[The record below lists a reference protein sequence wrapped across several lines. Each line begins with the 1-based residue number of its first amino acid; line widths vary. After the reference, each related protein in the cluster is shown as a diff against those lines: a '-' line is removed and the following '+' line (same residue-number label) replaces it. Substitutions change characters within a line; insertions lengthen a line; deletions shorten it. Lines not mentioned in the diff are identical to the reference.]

1 MKNRKII
8 IGSRGSKLAL
18 IYAEK
23 AREKI
28 LKYSKDFGIEEVIIK
43 EIVTKGDQVQDKRLS
58 EVGGKGLFSKTIEVE
73 LLEKKIDIA
82 VHALK
87 DMPSE
92 ATKGLLTDCF
102 LERNDPREILISK
115 DNKDLKDL
123 ASNSIIGT
131 SSFRREFQIKKIRDD
146 LNCKLIRGNV
156 DTRIRKLNENLYD
169 AVILSY
175 AGINSLGLNQNIS
188 QIFSTSEIIPCA
200 GQGVIALQC
209 RNDDEDL
216 IELLKS
222 VNHQSTQNSIKTER
236 DVLKVLE
243 GDCETA
249 VGVFA
254 RINDNKIDIAIHA
267 LKDMPSEETEGL
279 LTNCFLERNDPREIL
294 ISRDKKYLKD
304 LAPNSIIGTSSYRRE
319 FQIKK
324 IRKDLECKLIRGNVD
339 TRIKKL
345 NENLYDAIIL
355 SYAGINSLGLDQD
368 ISQTF
373 STTELIPSAGQG
385 VIALQCRSNDEELIE
400 LLKKINHQTTHNSI
414 KAERN
419 VLKVLEGD
427 CETAVGVFASID
439 GDKINLEAELFSLDG
454 SKRFY
459 LKLSENI
466 DKANELGI
474 EMGKTLK
481 KISNNSYKK

>member
-28 LKYSKDFGIEEVIIK
+28 LKHSKDFGIEEVIIK
-43 EIVTKGDQVQDKRLS
+43 EIITKGDQVQDKRLS

-92 ATKGLLTDCF
+92 ETKGLLTDCF

-115 DNKDLKDL
+115 DNKHLKDL
-123 ASNSIIGT
+123 ALNSIIGT

-169 AVILSY
+169 AIILSY
-175 AGINSLGLNQNIS
+175 AGIDSLGLNQNIS
-188 QIFSTSEIIPCA
+188 QTFSTSEIIPCA

-209 RNDDEDL
+209 RN
-216 IELLKS
+216 
-222 VNHQSTQNSIKTER
+222 
-236 DVLKVLE
+236 
-243 GDCETA
+243 
-249 VGVFA
+249 
-254 RINDNKIDIAIHA
+254 
-267 LKDMPSEETEGL
+267 
-279 LTNCFLERNDPREIL
+279 
-294 ISRDKKYLKD
+294 
-304 LAPNSIIGTSSYRRE
+304 
-319 FQIKK
+319 
-324 IRKDLECKLIRGNVD
+324 
-339 TRIKKL
+339 
-345 NENLYDAIIL
+345 
-355 SYAGINSLGLDQD
+355 
-368 ISQTF
+368 
-373 STTELIPSAGQG
+373 
-385 VIALQCRSNDEELIE
+385 NDEELIQ
-400 LLKKINHQTTHNSI
+400 LLKKVNHQSTHNSI

-427 CETAVGVFASID
+427 CETAVGAFANIE

-454 SKRFY
+454 SKRFH
-459 LKLSENI
+459 LKSSENL
-466 DKANELGI
+466 DRANEFGI

>member
-1 MKNRKII
+1 MKNKKII

-23 AREKI
+23 ARKKI
-28 LKYSKDFGIEEVIIK
+28 LSYAKDFGIEEVIIK

-73 LLEKKIDIA
+73 LL
-82 VHALK
+82 
-87 DMPSE
+87 
-92 ATKGLLTDCF
+92 
-102 LERNDPREILISK
+102 
-115 DNKDLKDL
+115 
-123 ASNSIIGT
+123 
-131 SSFRREFQIKKIRDD
+131 
-146 LNCKLIRGNV
+146 
-156 DTRIRKLNENLYD
+156 
-169 AVILSY
+169 
-175 AGINSLGLNQNIS
+175 
-188 QIFSTSEIIPCA
+188 
-200 GQGVIALQC
+200 
-209 RNDDEDL
+209 
-216 IELLKS
+216 
-222 VNHQSTQNSIKTER
+222 
-236 DVLKVLE
+236 
-243 GDCETA
+243 
-249 VGVFA
+249 
-254 RINDNKIDIAIHA
+254 DNKIDIAVHA

-294 ISRDKKYLKD
+294 ISRNNKHLKD
-304 LAPNSIIGTSSYRRE
+304 LAPNSIIGTSSFRRE
-319 FQIKK
+319 FQIKE

-355 SYAGINSLGLDQD
+355 SRAGINSLGLNEK

-373 STTELIPSAGQG
+373 STSEIIPCAGQG
-385 VIALQCRSNDEELIE
+385 VIALQSRNNDEELIE

-481 KISNNSYKK
+481 KMSNNSYKK